1 MTDDCQLIL
10 RVDVHRVSVYCRGGP
25 VRVVGESMP
34 LNEREEKILE
44 EIERNLYAEDPKLA
58 QTVAKTS
65 LTARTKRRGR
75 LAVVGFVAGLV
86 IMLGT
91 FTTLW
96 YLAGLGFIL
105 MVVSGAT
112 LVIGYRA
119 SAAGRS
125 GPSSFVDWM
134 DDLRQRLRRER

>member
-1 MTDDCQLIL
+1 
-10 RVDVHRVSVYCRGGP
+10 
-25 VRVVGESMP
+25 MP
-34 LNEREEKILE
+34 LNEREERILE

-65 LTARTKRRGR
+65 LSARLKRRNR
-75 LAVVGFVAGLV
+75 FAVVGFVAGLV

-91 FTTLW
+91 FTRLW

-112 LVIGYRA
+112 IVMSYRSTSEAKSGSA
-119 SAAGRS
+119 SLLGW
-125 GPSSFVDWM
+125 VD
-134 DDLRQRLRRER
+134 DIRQRLRRER

>member
-1 MTDDCQLIL
+1 
-10 RVDVHRVSVYCRGGP
+10 
-25 VRVVGESMP
+25 MP
-34 LNEREEKILE
+34 LNEREERILE

-65 LTARTKRRGR
+65 LTARTKRRTR
-75 LAVVGFVAGLV
+75 LAGVGFVLGLI

-91 FTTLW
+91 FTRLW

-112 LVIGYRA
+112 IVMGYRSSSDLKSGSA
-119 SAAGRS
+119 SLLGW
-125 GPSSFVDWM
+125 VD
-134 DDLRQRLRRER
+134 DFRQRLRRER

>member
-1 MTDDCQLIL
+1 
-10 RVDVHRVSVYCRGGP
+10 
-25 VRVVGESMP
+25 MP
-34 LNEREEKILE
+34 LNEREERILE

-65 LTARTKRRGR
+65 LTARTKRRTR
-75 LAVVGFVAGLV
+75 LAAVGFVVGLV

-91 FTTLW
+91 FTRLW

-112 LVIGYRA
+112 IVMGYHSGADGKTGSA
-119 SAAGRS
+119 SLLGW
-125 GPSSFVDWM
+125 VD
-134 DDLRQRLRRER
+134 DFRQRLRRER

>member
-1 MTDDCQLIL
+1 
-10 RVDVHRVSVYCRGGP
+10 
-25 VRVVGESMP
+25 MP
-34 LNEREEKILE
+34 LNEREERILE

-65 LTARTKRRGR
+65 LSARSKRRNR
-75 LAVVGFVAGLV
+75 FAVVGFVAGLV

-91 FTTLW
+91 FTRLW

-112 LVIGYRA
+112 IVMSYRSA
-119 SAAGRS
+119 SEAKS
-125 GPSSFVDWM
+125 GSASLLGWVD
-134 DDLRQRLRRER
+134 DIRQRLRRER

>member
-1 MTDDCQLIL
+1 
-10 RVDVHRVSVYCRGGP
+10 
-25 VRVVGESMP
+25 MP

-65 LTARTKRRGR
+65 LIARTRRRGR
-75 LAVVGFVAGLV
+75 FAAVGFIAGLI

-119 SAAGRS
+119 TSSGRP
-125 GPSSFVDWM
+125 GPSSIVDWM

>member
-1 MTDDCQLIL
+1 MTDDWQLIL
-10 RVDVHRVSVYCRGGP
+10 RVDVHRVSVYCRGGT

-65 LTARTKRRGR
+65 LTARTRRRGR

-105 MVVSGAT
+105 MVVSAAT

-119 SAAGRS
+119 SVAGRS

>member
-1 MTDDCQLIL
+1 
-10 RVDVHRVSVYCRGGP
+10 
-25 VRVVGESMP
+25 MP

-65 LTARTKRRGR
+65 LSARSKRRNR
-75 LAVVGFVAGLV
+75 FAVVGFVAGLV

-91 FTTLW
+91 FTRLW

-112 LVIGYRA
+112 IVMSYRSA
-119 SAAGRS
+119 SEAKS
-125 GPSSFVDWM
+125 GSASLLGWVD
-134 DDLRQRLRRER
+134 DIRQRLRRER

>member
-1 MTDDCQLIL
+1 
-10 RVDVHRVSVYCRGGP
+10 
-25 VRVVGESMP
+25 MP
-34 LNEREEKILE
+34 LNEREERILE

-65 LTARTKRRGR
+65 LSARSKRRNR
-75 LAVVGFVAGLV
+75 FAVVGFVAGLV

-91 FTTLW
+91 FTRLW

-112 LVIGYRA
+112 IVMSYRA
-119 SAAGRS
+119 ASEAKSGSASLLGW
-125 GPSSFVDWM
+125 VD
-134 DDLRQRLRRER
+134 DIRQRLRRER

>member
-1 MTDDCQLIL
+1 
-10 RVDVHRVSVYCRGGP
+10 
-25 VRVVGESMP
+25 MP

-65 LTARTKRRGR
+65 LTARTRRRGR
-75 LAVVGFVAGLV
+75 FAVVGFVAGLI

-96 YLAGLGFIL
+96 YLAGVGFIL

-112 LVIGYRA
+112 LVIGSRA
-119 SAAGRS
+119 TSSGRP
-125 GPSSFVDWM
+125 GPSSIVDWM

>member
-1 MTDDCQLIL
+1 
-10 RVDVHRVSVYCRGGP
+10 
-25 VRVVGESMP
+25 MP
-34 LNEREEKILE
+34 LNEREERILE

-65 LTARTKRRGR
+65 LGARTKRRTR
-75 LAVVGFVAGLV
+75 FAAVGFVIGLI

-91 FTTLW
+91 FTRLW

-112 LVIGYRA
+112 IVMGYRSGTDA
-119 SAAGRS
+119 RS
-125 GPSSFVDWM
+125 GASSLLGWVD
-134 DDLRQRLRRER
+134 DFRQRLRRER

>member
-1 MTDDCQLIL
+1 
-10 RVDVHRVSVYCRGGP
+10 
-25 VRVVGESMP
+25 MP

-65 LTARTKRRGR
+65 LSARTTRRNR
-75 LAVVGFVAGLV
+75 LAVLGFVVGLI

-91 FTTLW
+91 FTRLW
-96 YLAGLGFIL
+96 YLAGVGFTL

-112 LVIGYRA
+112 IVIGYR
-119 SAAGRS
+119 SAAESKS
-125 GPSSFVDWM
+125 GSASLLEWVD
-134 DDLRQRLRRER
+134 DIRQRLRRER

>member
-1 MTDDCQLIL
+1 
-10 RVDVHRVSVYCRGGP
+10 
-25 VRVVGESMP
+25 MP
-34 LNEREEKILE
+34 LNEREERILE

-65 LTARTKRRGR
+65 LSARSKRRNR
-75 LAVVGFVAGLV
+75 FAVVGFVAGLV

-91 FTTLW
+91 FTRLW

-112 LVIGYRA
+112 IVMSYRSTSEAKSGSA
-119 SAAGRS
+119 SLLGW
-125 GPSSFVDWM
+125 VD
-134 DDLRQRLRRER
+134 DIRQRLRRER